1 MTDSQFTNSVGSQ
14 WDNYLNDLQSGRSR
28 FLPLPWPAAEQIVR
42 LGYRRKVGLV
52 AQRGT
57 PEATAGRQIAVH
69 IADHVGHVL
78 LCTAYPPPKRD
89 RLHVLN
95 ELKLTPD
102 MVNDKVRRLIG
113 AGTAPVLI
121 VVERYERMRLADAD
135 SDMPH
140 ARGDELMWCGR
151 RVAGQYEDLNIP
163 SVFTTVVDREPVMDR
178 WVRAWAGVDA
188 PANVMTDFCRSVL
201 LLRRIDARQVQVRV
215 ELDSDEYQHPRV
227 DDVDWPA
234 S

>member
-1 MTDSQFTNSVGSQ
+1 MPDSQFTNSVGTK
-14 WDNYLNDLQSGRSR
+14 WDSYIEDLQSGRSR
-28 FLPLPWPAAEQIVR
+28 FLPLPWPAAEQIIR

-57 PEATAGRQIAVH
+57 HEATVGRQIAAH

-78 LCTAYPPPKRD
+78 LCTAYPPEKRD
-89 RLHVLN
+89 RLHVLD

-102 MVNDKVRRLIG
+102 MVNDKVRRLIR

-121 VVERYERMRLADAD
+121 VVERYERMRLD
-135 SDMPH
+135 SKDDETSP
-140 ARGDELMWCGR
+140 GDELMWCGR
-151 RVAGQYEDLNIP
+151 RVEGQYEDLNIP

-178 WVRAWAGVDA
+178 WVRDWAGVDA

-201 LLRRIDARQVQVRV
+201 LLRRLDGQQVRVRV

-227 DDVDWPA
+227 DDVDWP
-234 S
+234 SS